1 VRVLLATR
9 QLVGPGGAET
19 YLVTLAEGLRRL
31 GHDVTFTA
39 TTVGEAGGGTRDAGF
54 AAMPADEI
62 LDPAPNVIVV
72 QDRALS
78 LRLAQRHTGVP
89 QIFVVHGIDHDYEL
103 PQPGT
108 DVVAATVVLNE
119 RHRQR
124 AEALDGAPPVVRLR
138 QPIDM
143 RHFRPHGEPSD
154 RPRRALVLSNN
165 FPPERLAALKRA
177 WEPAGVEIAAL
188 GRNDALGLDGAVAND
203 PRAQISAADV
213 VVGYGRAMLE
223 AMASRRAAFVFAGP
237 GGDGWV
243 TAEKYTAMEADGF
256 AGGAFAETYDAA
268 RLTEALDEY
277 DPGLGQVGRDLVRFP
292 HDAAEHAAAVG
303 ALLQEAAGPCNTPPD
318 RLRELERMVDLLW
331 AAEGRAATLRVE
343 VGALHD
349 EVTRRVNHQAHLEQA
364 IAERDAEL
372 ERRDEQIAR
381 QERRHNEILS
391 SRRYRLGRALSRPL
405 EVLRQRD

>member
-1 VRVLLATR
+1 VKLLLATR
-9 QLVGPGGAET
+9 QLVGPGGAES

-39 TTVGEAGGGTRDAGF
+39 TAVGQASGGASAAGF
-54 AAMPADEI
+54 AAIPAATALE
-62 LDPAPNVIVV
+62 PAPHAIVV

-78 LRLAQRHTGVP
+78 LRLAQRHAGVP
-89 QIFVVHGIDHDYEL
+89 QIFVVHGVDHDYEL

-119 RHRQR
+119 RHRRR
-124 AEALDGAPPVVRLR
+124 AEVLDGAAPVVRLR

-143 RHFRPHGEPSD
+143 RHFKPHGQPSE

-165 FPPERLAALKRA
+165 FPPERLAALEQA
-177 WEPAGVEIAAL
+177 WKPAGVEIATL
-188 GRNDALGLDGAVAND
+188 GRNDALGLDGKVEAD
-203 PRAQISAADV
+203 PRARISAADV
-213 VVGYGRAMLE
+213 VVGYGRAALE

-243 TAEKYTAMEADGF
+243 TAEKYAAMEADGF
-256 AGGAFAETYDAA
+256 AGGAFAETYDVA
-268 RLTEALDEY
+268 RLTEALHEY

-303 ALLQEAAGPCNTPPD
+303 ALLRDAAGPGDTPPD

-331 AAEGRAATLRVE
+331 AAEGRAAALRVE
-343 VGALHD
+343 VGTLYD
-349 EVTRRVNHQAHLEQA
+349 EVTRRVSHQAHLERA
-364 IAERDAEL
+364 LAERDAEL
-372 ERRDEQIAR
+372 KRRDEQIAG
-381 QERRHNEILS
+381 QERRHDAILS
-391 SRRYRLGRALSRPL
+391 SRRYRLAKALSRPL
-405 EVLRQRD
+405 EALRQRG